1 MSLSLVVSGLGAVLA
16 VAGTVMLA
24 RRSSAAPSPGL
35 VAWTVGLAA
44 LAISLIAQAIG
55 HAAGFGPVT
64 FRGMELGAQVIAPFA
79 ISLGLAEIVARNGA
93 VRFAARLLL
102 PAIAFV
108 LLVIFAID
116 PLNTGA
122 QFSKQ
127 WPDPAT
133 YYQLV
138 PNKAIDY
145 LVAPLTLVIAV
156 IAILVSAA
164 RQGRNPDARRAFPPV
179 AAAGLADLLLSAPG
193 LAQFAADH
201 LKLRVPMQS
210 LFALLCLLAAVLVWH
225 AGVQLG
231 KVRLDLMHRRA
242 GDDEA
247 DEWGRD
253 ESWSDDYGGEDGRWP
268 ADERGYRGQ
277 RDWQGSEAAY
287 DSMAGYGDRDD
298 YGGGFRD
305 ALPGAGYREYSDD
318 TDYGYARVVDGYD
331 PRTMAADWRAAEELA
346 AGSALAAEAGA
357 ASAGPGP
364 GEGQDALFGQISIY
378 TLLEGRTE
386 EFDRLLRAL
395 VKSVRAQEPDTLVYI
410 VHAVPSAPLQR
421 ILYEC
426 YRNRDAYEA
435 HKRQPHTVAFEAE
448 RGSYVLATNVIELG
462 LQQAKVSPLPSIANL
477 FRDTSYD
484 LLGGARLGLGDAGS
498 GGARMASDRSD
509 RSGPRSPVGS
519 FGPDDGYGNHRRDP
533 RESGYRRPAGPGG
546 YQDGAG
552 YDWPSG
558 RRPESQAPPRPGDG
572 YGARGPDSHAPPR
585 PGDGYGAR
593 GPDSHALPRP
603 GDGYGGRRPESQAPP
618 QPGGRYGDMPPA
630 MDGRARV
637 RGPFEPAEPGG
648 LPAGPDFRVPRV
660 PGGRQSWDSALG
672 EGAPRAGDAAGAPG
686 RRRAAEAD
694 GRPVP
699 DAAGPGDLPGPSYPE
714 RRRYP

>member
-16 VAGTVMLA
+16 SVGSVMLA
-24 RRSSAAPSPGL
+24 RRSSAAPSTGL
-35 VAWTVGLAA
+35 IAWTAGLAA

-55 HAAGFGPVT
+55 HAVGFGPMT

-79 ISLGLAEIVARNGA
+79 ISLGLAEIVARSGA

-122 QFSKQ
+122 RFSKQ

-133 YYQLV
+133 YYQLI

-145 LVAPLTLVIAV
+145 LVAPLTLVIAL

-164 RQGRNPDARRAFPPV
+164 RQGRNANARRAFPPV
-179 AAAGLADLLLSAPG
+179 AAAGLAALLLAVPG

-201 LKLRVPMQS
+201 LRLRLPMQS
-210 LFALLCLLAAVLVWH
+210 LFGLVCVLAAVLVWH

-242 GDDEA
+242 GDDETG
-247 DEWGRD
+247 EWGRD
-253 ESWSDDYGGEDGRWP
+253 EAWDDDFAAEDGRW
-268 ADERGYRGQ
+268 AAGERGERGERGYRGQ
-277 RDWQGSEAAY
+277 RDWRGGEAAY
-287 DSMAGYGDRDD
+287 DSMGGYGDRDD

-305 ALPGAGYREYSDD
+305 ALPGTGYREYSDD

-331 PRTMAADWRAAEELA
+331 PHSMAGPADWRAAEQLA
-346 AGSALAAEAGA
+346 AGNSLATEAGA
-357 ASAGPGP
+357 SAEPVP
-364 GEGQDALFGQISIY
+364 GEGRDALFGQISIY

-395 VKSVRAQEPDTLVYI
+395 VKSVRAREPDTLVYI

-426 YRNRDAYEA
+426 YRNREAYEA
-435 HKRQPHTVAFEAE
+435 HQRQPHTAAFEAE
-448 RGSYVLATNVIELG
+448 RRSYVLATNVIELG

-484 LLGGARLGLGDAGS
+484 LLGGARPGHGDAGS
-498 GGARMASDRSD
+498 DGTRRASERPDRQ
-509 RSGPRSPVGS
+509 GPRSPVGS
-519 FGPDDGYGNHRRDP
+519 FGPDDGYDRYRRAP
-533 RESGYRRPAGPGG
+533 RESGYRYPAGPGG
-546 YQDGAG
+546 YRDEAG
-552 YDWPSG
+552 HGGND
-558 RRPESQAPPRPGDG
+558 
-572 YGARGPDSHAPPR
+572 
-585 PGDGYGAR
+585 
-593 GPDSHALPRP
+593 LPRT
-603 GDGYGGRRPESQAPP
+603 
-618 QPGGRYGDMPPA
+618 
-630 MDGRARV
+630 MDGPARV

-648 LPAGPDFRVPRV
+648 LPGRPDFRVPRTAD
-660 PGGRQSWDSALG
+660 GRQPWDSAFR
-672 EGAPRAGDAAGAPG
+672 EGGPAARDAGGAQGMRRPAAGS
-686 RRRAAEAD
+686 
-694 GRPVP
+694 GRPLP
-699 DAAGPGDLPGPSYPE
+699 DGAGPADLPRPRYPE
-714 RRRYP
+714 RRRSP

>member
-179 AAAGLADLLLSAPG
+179 AAAGLADLLLSA
-193 LAQFAADH
+193 ADH

-247 DEWGRD
+247 DEWGR
-253 ESWSDDYGGEDGRWP
+253 R
-268 ADERGYRGQ
+268 
-277 RDWQGSEAAY
+277 
-287 DSMAGYGDRDD
+287 
-298 YGGGFRD
+298 
-305 ALPGAGYREYSDD
+305 
-318 TDYGYARVVDGYD
+318 
-331 PRTMAADWRAAEELA
+331 
-346 AGSALAAEAGA
+346 
-357 ASAGPGP
+357 
-364 GEGQDALFGQISIY
+364 
-378 TLLEGRTE
+378 
-386 EFDRLLRAL
+386 
-395 VKSVRAQEPDTLVYI
+395 
-410 VHAVPSAPLQR
+410 PL
-421 ILYEC
+421 
-426 YRNRDAYEA
+426 
-435 HKRQPHTVAFEAE
+435 
-448 RGSYVLATNVIELG
+448 
-462 LQQAKVSPLPSIANL
+462 
-477 FRDTSYD
+477 
-484 LLGGARLGLGDAGS
+484 
-498 GGARMASDRSD
+498 
-509 RSGPRSPVGS
+509 
-519 FGPDDGYGNHRRDP
+519 
-533 RESGYRRPAGPGG
+533 
-546 YQDGAG
+546 
-552 YDWPSG
+552 
-558 RRPESQAPPRPGDG
+558 
-572 YGARGPDSHAPPR
+572 
-585 PGDGYGAR
+585 
-593 GPDSHALPRP
+593 
-603 GDGYGGRRPESQAPP
+603 
-618 QPGGRYGDMPPA
+618 
-630 MDGRARV
+630 
-637 RGPFEPAEPGG
+637 
-648 LPAGPDFRVPRV
+648 
-660 PGGRQSWDSALG
+660 
-672 EGAPRAGDAAGAPG
+672 
-686 RRRAAEAD
+686 
-694 GRPVP
+694 
-699 DAAGPGDLPGPSYPE
+699 
-714 RRRYP
+714 